1 MSGLD
6 SRYTFDNFI
15 VGATNRLA
23 AASARRVAETPGAT
37 YNPLYIYAASGLGK
51 THLLLAIGNHAT
63 RLQPAMRVVFDTL
76 ERAIGRIPLGGSGE
90 EELSSVQLLLL
101 DDVQYLGGDRK
112 AQETLLAWW
121 DDLAGRG
128 VQIVLAADRPPSEI
142 DALDHRLL
150 SRFAAGLV
158 ADLAP
163 PDYETRVALV
173 RRKADERGH
182 ALADGVAEAVAR
194 VAYGNVRELQ
204 GGLNRV
210 LAAQEMDGAAVEAE
224 GVPAL
229 LGFAPEKRETVEF
242 DSFYT
247 EVAGAVAE
255 IATHSGREQRLV
267 DAIMRFESEGVR
279 TFRLEVALRNPPTEA
294 EVVDLI
300 DRFTTDVDRLKAI
313 ADEIRVL
320 DPEAPELARADLLRN
335 PDRVLEAEALVAQVH
350 ERLRPLPEPDS
361 GPGFEG
367 LDLPTTS
374 PALAAAR
381 AVARRPGAKT
391 GPLYIRG
398 ARGAGKSA
406 LLRALAQQLRAEMPM
421 LPVALVRGPDFAAEL
436 LEVVGHDRADSW
448 RARFRRA
455 RVLMVD
461 DFDRIAAPEVV
472 RDELYRLFD
481 GIRRS
486 GGQIVLS
493 GEREP
498 TLLDGAGDRLAA
510 IVAEADVSEISAA
523 AAQEQRAA
531 PQSKSAHPE
540 VRDSWFLHR
549 EKALPRWPII
559 EDWLV
564 TEMD

>member
-6 SRYTFDNFI
+6 PRYTFDNFI

-23 AASARRVAETPGAT
+23 AAAARRVAESPGT
-37 YNPLYIYAASGLGK
+37 SYNPLYVYSASGLGK
-51 THLLLAIGNHAT
+51 THLLTAIGNHAL
-63 RLQPAMRVVFDTL
+63 RIQPGISVVFDTL

-90 EELSSVQLLLL
+90 GDLSAVQLLLL

-121 DDLAGRG
+121 DELASRG

-173 RRKADERGH
+173 RRKTEERGH
-182 ALADGVAEAVAR
+182 TLGEGVAEAIAR

-210 LAAQEMDGAAVEAE
+210 LAAQELDGVAVKAD
-224 GVPAL
+224 GVAAL
-229 LGFAPEKRETVEF
+229 LGYAPEKRETVEF
-242 DSFYT
+242 DAFYS

-255 IATHSGREQRLV
+255 LATSSGREQRLV
-267 DAIMRFESEGVR
+267 DAIMRFEAEGIR
-279 TFRLEVALRNPPTEA
+279 TFRLEVALRSPPSEA
-294 EVVDLI
+294 EVIDLI
-300 DRFTTDVDRLKAI
+300 DRFGTDVERLKTI
-313 ADEIRVL
+313 AAEIRVL

-350 ERLRPLPEPDS
+350 ERLRPLPEPGP
-361 GPGFEG
+361 GPGFDG
-367 LDLPTTS
+367 IDLPSTS

-381 AVARRPGAKT
+381 AAARRPGARA

-398 ARGAGKSA
+398 ARRSGKSA
-406 LLRALAQQLRAEMPM
+406 LLTAVAQQLRAEMPM

-436 LEVVGHDRADSW
+436 LEAVGHGRADSW

-455 RVLMVD
+455 RVLIVD
-461 DFDRIAAPEVV
+461 DFDRIAAPEIV

-486 GGQIVLS
+486 GGQIILS

-510 IVAEADVSEISAA
+510 IVSEADVAEMSAA
-523 AAQEQRAA
+523 TAKEAK
-531 PQSKSAHPE
+531 PQPAGRNPHPE
-540 VRDSWFLHR
+540 VKDVWFLHR
-549 EKALPRWPII
+549 EKALPRWPAI

-564 TEMD
+564 TELD

>member
-6 SRYTFDNFI
+6 ARYTFENFI
-15 VGATNRLA
+15 VGAANRLA
-23 AASARRVAETPGAT
+23 TAAARRVAESPGAA

-51 THLLLAIGNHAT
+51 THLLMAIGNHAL
-63 RLQPAMRVVFDTL
+63 RLQPGMRVAFDTL

-90 EELSSVQLLLL
+90 EELAGVQLLLL

-121 DDLAGRG
+121 DELAGRG
-128 VQIVLAADRPPSEI
+128 VQIVLAADRPPSEV

-163 PDYETRVALV
+163 PDYDTRVALV
-173 RRKADERGH
+173 RRKAEERGH
-182 ALADGVAEAVAR
+182 ALGEGVAEAVAR

-210 LAAQEMDGAAVEAE
+210 LAAQELDGAAVRAD
-224 GVPAL
+224 GVASL

-242 DSFYT
+242 DSFYS

-255 IATHSGREQRLV
+255 FTTHSGREQRLV
-267 DAIMRFESEGVR
+267 DAIMRFESEGIR
-279 TFRLEVALRNPPTEA
+279 TFRLEVALRSPPSEV
-294 EVVDLI
+294 EVVDLV
-300 DRFTTDVDRLKAI
+300 DRFATDVERLKAI

-350 ERLRPLPEPDS
+350 ERLRPLPEPEP
-361 GPGFEG
+361 GPGFDG
-367 LDLPTTS
+367 VDLPATS

-381 AVARRPGAKT
+381 AVARRPGARP
-391 GPLYIRG
+391 GPLYVRG
-398 ARGAGKSA
+398 ARRSGKTA
-406 LLRALAQQLRAEMPM
+406 LLTALAQQVRAEMPM
-421 LPVALVRGPDFAAEL
+421 LPIAVVRGPDFAAEL
-436 LEVVGHDRADSW
+436 LAAVGHSRADAW
-448 RARFRRA
+448 RSRFRRA
-455 RVLMVD
+455 RVLIVD

-498 TLLDGAGDRLAA
+498 SLLDGAGDRLAA
-510 IVAEADVSEISAA
+510 IVAEAEVTEITAT
-523 AAQEQRAA
+523 AAQEPRVA
-531 PQSKSAHPE
+531 PQARNPHPE

-549 EKALPRWPII
+549 EKALPRWPAI

-564 TEMD
+564 TELD